1 MSASNNTGV
10 SGVRKVASFIEPC
23 LPSPPR
29 AACVSAQVASRK
41 AELCSA
47 FCKHQR
53 KHYVDIQHITDNAPD
68 EQTDPSSQ
76 PRTEVPCADIYMYH
90 AIFVAAQLK

>member
-1 MSASNNTGV
+1 MCVGTG
-10 SGVRKVASFIEPC
+10 
-23 LPSPPR
+23 
-29 AACVSAQVASRK
+29 CVSVGWTLKATRLSMNAIFAKEHDMIQISRK